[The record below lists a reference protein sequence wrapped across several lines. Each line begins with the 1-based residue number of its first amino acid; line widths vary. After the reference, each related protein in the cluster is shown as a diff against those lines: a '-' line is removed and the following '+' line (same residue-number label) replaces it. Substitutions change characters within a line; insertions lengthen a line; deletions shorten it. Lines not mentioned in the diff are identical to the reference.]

1 MEMMHGAPGPEWVR
15 LLWVVALVGVLATH
29 LWHAW
34 VMPGQPRWWHVG
46 HAATAVAM
54 IAMYSLPH
62 VQHHELYRGG
72 FLLFALAAVAE
83 AGTAVLLRLREGM
96 FNPLWLIS
104 TADKMAMTYMM
115 SSPVVRPA
123 VLTGALT
130 AYLVAQAVAW
140 ALALWDRVPV
150 LRGARAGS
158 AREPRPGRPQFAER
172 GSTTRGDGS
181 EPLDFG
187 PAPGVGMLAHF
198 TPVTRA
204 SLAVMAASMGYMLA
218 SSVM

>member
-1 MEMMHGAPGPEWVR
+1 
-15 LLWVVALVGVLATH
+15 
-29 LWHAW
+29 
-34 VMPGQPRWWHVG
+34 
-46 HAATAVAM
+46 M

-83 AGTAVLLRLREGM
+83 GGTAVRLRLREGM

-104 TADKMAMTYMM
+104 TADKMSMTYMM
-115 SSPVVRPA
+115 LSPVVRPA
-123 VLTGALT
+123 ILTYALT
-130 AYLVAQAVAW
+130 VYLAAHAAAW
-140 ALALWDRVPV
+140 ALAPWDRIPA

-158 AREPRPGRPQFAER
+158 ARKLGPSRPQFAER